1 MIIRPG
7 MISGIFY
14 FYPLECL
21 GSSGQSVNSAL
32 FFNSA
37 LPLISALPKTYNRV
51 RSEVVITVLF
61 HEREFLKQFLAD
73 ILPKT

>member
-32 FFNSA
+32 FLTA
-37 LPLISALPKTYNRV
+37 LYHLLAHYQKPIIV
-51 RSEVVITVLF
+51 CVLK
-61 HEREFLKQFLAD
+61 L
-73 ILPKT
+73 